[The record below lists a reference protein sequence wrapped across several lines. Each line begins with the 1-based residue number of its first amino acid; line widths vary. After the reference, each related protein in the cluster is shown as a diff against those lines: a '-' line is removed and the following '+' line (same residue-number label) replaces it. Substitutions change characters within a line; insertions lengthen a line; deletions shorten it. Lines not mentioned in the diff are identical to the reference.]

1 MYDHHDAR
9 YNLELISQDLTL
21 IEDHYKGNGCADCLV
36 KHISTIRAYSREALG
51 LNNARNFIELLKK
64 IDEVMDKHLQ
74 IILGCAVGEKCD
86 INDKDDMDKL
96 VQEIRALRK
105 EIVENIYNVSEL
117 DKDHHY
123 IHHDEE
129 EHIHLEH
136 D

>member
-36 KHISTIRAYSREALG
+36 KHISTIRAYAREALG
-51 LNNARNFIELLKK
+51 LNNVKPFLQLLKE
-64 IDEVMDKHLQ
+64 IDSIMDRHLQ
-74 IILGCAVGEKCD
+74 IILGCAVFDKCD
-86 INDKDDMDKL
+86 IKNDDDKNKL

-105 EIVENIYNVSEL
+105 KIVENIYNVSEL
-117 DKDHHY
+117 DNDHHY
-123 IHHDEE
+123 INK
-129 EHIHLEH
+129 EHEHAEH

>member
-36 KHISTIRAYSREALG
+36 KHISTIRAYAREALG
-51 LNNARNFIELLKK
+51 LNNAKPFLQLLKE
-64 IDEVMDKHLQ
+64 IDSIMDRHLQ
-74 IILGCAVGEKCD
+74 IILGCAVGDECD
-86 INDKDDMDKL
+86 IKNDDDKNKL

-105 EIVENIYNVSEL
+105 KIVENIYNVSEL
-117 DKDHHY
+117 DNDHHY
-123 IHHDEE
+123 INK
-129 EHIHLEH
+129 EHEHAEH

>member
-36 KHISTIRAYSREALG
+36 KHISTIRAYAREALG
-51 LNNARNFIELLKK
+51 LNNAKPFLQLLKE
-64 IDEVMDKHLQ
+64 IDSIMDRHLQ
-74 IILGCAVGEKCD
+74 IILGCAVFDKCD
-86 INDKDDMDKL
+86 IKNDDDKNKL

-105 EIVENIYNVSEL
+105 KIVENIYNVSEL
-117 DKDHHY
+117 DNDHHY
-123 IHHDEE
+123 INK
-129 EHIHLEH
+129 EHEHAEH